1 MLPRRGTTCGD
12 ITDTLFGNKV
22 VTTRQA
28 PGYGDLEEQPL
39 EASGVLSQAGFT
51 HLFRLSV

>member
-1 MLPRRGTTCGD
+1 MLPRRGTICGD
-12 ITDTLFGNKV
+12 ITDTLFGNKF